1 VSQPYPAG
9 VATNLGFPALPPRT
23 SAPPWRTAWDRA
35 LYGPEGF
42 YRRSSP
48 ADHFRTSVH
57 GSTLLAEALVR
68 LLEDRGLDTLVD
80 VGCGR
85 GELLTAVH
93 RLAPGLTLLGV
104 EVAARPADLA
114 PGIDW
119 SPVLPSAVDGVLL
132 AHEWLDN
139 VPCHVVEVD
148 PDGVL
153 RVVHVDPATGQESL
167 GHRLDEPGVPAGL
180 REWLARWWPL
190 DVGEPGTRAEVGTSR
205 DRVWADAAA
214 RVGRGLAIAVDY
226 GHTRAARP
234 PYGSM
239 RSYRHG
245 REVDVVP
252 DGSRDVTAA
261 VAVDAVA
268 AAAGGT
274 VLSQREALALLGVDA
289 ERPPLSLA
297 RSAPGEYAAALAATT
312 RATDL
317 TATGGLGDFY
327 WVVSGGSQEPGATL
341 GRSGGSTGG
350 SSGDAGGTTTG

>member
-1 VSQPYPAG
+1 M
-9 VATNLGFPALPPRT
+9 ATNLGMPPLPPRT
-23 SAPPWRTAWDRA
+23 AAPAWRTAWDRA
-35 LYGPEGF
+35 LYGPHGF

-57 GSTLLAEALVR
+57 GSTVLAEALVR
-68 LLEDRGLDTLVD
+68 LLRDRGLDTLVD

-93 RLAPGLTLLGV
+93 RLAPDVTLLGV
-104 EVAARPADLA
+104 EVAARPAELPA
-114 PGIDW
+114 AVDW
-119 SPVLPSAVDGVLL
+119 SPVLPTAVDGVLL

-148 PDGVL
+148 SHGAI
-153 RVVHVDPATGQESL
+153 RVVHVDPGTGEESL

-180 REWLARWWPL
+180 GAWLEEWWPL
-190 DVGEPGTRAEVGTSR
+190 DLREPGTRAEVGTSR
-205 DRVWADAAA
+205 DRVWADAAG

-226 GHTRAARP
+226 GHVRAGRP
-234 PYGSM
+234 PYGSL
-239 RSYRHG
+239 RSYRDG
-245 REVDVVP
+245 READVRP

-268 AAAGGT
+268 AATGGT
-274 VLSQREALALLGVDA
+274 VLRQREALALLGVSA

-297 RSAPGEYAAALAATT
+297 RSAPQEYVAALATAT

-317 TATGGLGDFY
+317 TAPGGLGDFY
-327 WVVSGGSQEPGATL
+327 WVISGGSHEPRPAL
-341 GRSGGSTGG
+341 G
-350 SSGDAGGTTTG
+350 